1 MSRDLKPSDRVRL
14 TVQNRMR
21 GYQPGDQGVV
31 VRELVAV
38 RSTRYY
44 LVAMDQDDP
53 GKIGVV
59 FTDDEIELDPNARSA
74 S

>member
-1 MSRDLKPSDRVRL
+1 MSHDLKPGDRVRL
-14 TVQNRMR
+14 TVLQRMR
-21 GYQPGDQGVV
+21 DYQPGDQGVV

-53 GKIGVV
+53 GTIGVV
-59 FTDDEIELDPNARSA
+59 FTDEEIELAREA
-74 S
+74 QAAP